1 MERMGE
7 FDSAVAVRNQP
18 VGSSMHDIQGRRI
31 SLPCLPPVSLAT
43 VLIPCMRGQPVFNR
57 LYARLERAHRT
68 ESGMAT
74 LIVSTRLRRQP
85 WKT

>member
-1 MERMGE
+1 MDRMGE
-7 FDSAVAVRNQP
+7 FNSAVAVRNRP
-18 VGSSMHDIQGRRI
+18 VRSSMHGMQGWRI
-31 SLPCLPPVSLAT
+31 ALPCLTPVSLDVA
-43 VLIPCMRGQPVFNR
+43 LIQCMRRQPVFNR

-74 LIVSTRLRRQP
+74 RIVSARLRRQP